1 MKQFNFKQLL
11 PHGIAIAIFL
21 LVTVIF
27 CKPALEKDV
36 VMQQSDVTAVE
47 SMKHQ
52 SDVYREKHGD
62 YPLWVTSMF
71 CGMPAYNIIFN
82 GPTSPFANVNNL
94 FQLWLPKPLNFF
106 FLSCI
111 CFYIFCLCIK
121 VRPYVGIFASLAFA
135 YATYNP
141 ILVVA
146 GHDTKLLA
154 LAYAPALLGSI
165 LLLFDKKYVAGFVLT
180 ALFANL
186 HLMQNHQQISYY
198 LIIIIVVMTIFFLAQ
213 WIKQKELL
221 HGVKAISLALA
232 GAIIAVCIN
241 AIILL
246 PVLDYAKYSKRGG
259 QLVMDNKKENGG
271 TKVEKNKTTGL
282 SRDYAFQWSNDQI
295 ESLTLLFPGIAGY
308 GRQVAERDG
317 EYSIYPELT
326 EKSAVANFLIEK
338 QNFPEEKAAEFAKGM
353 YADIYWGGKPFTT
366 GPAYVGAVICTLFLL
381 GMFFLNSKHKWWILT
396 ASIIGIVMACGK
408 NLPGIN
414 NFLFDYLPIYNKFR
428 TPEMALVIPQLLFP
442 IIAVLT
448 VDLLLDGTNKEL
460 KKQFKFGAIAVGAIF
475 ALATTLYF
483 TLDYTK
489 ANKER
494 TNAINVLFAAPAD
507 STLST
512 KYQAINEKFQPE
524 RDNQFYEK
532 LLQQTNGN
540 TEIAK
545 GLLTALKKD
554 RQSFFGGDI
563 ARALIFALLT
573 LALVGFVVYG
583 KGNKL
588 VLLISLPILVLADL
602 LPIGLHYI
610 NDKNFDTKEKYQANQ
625 FSPSAADTEILKD
638 KDPNYRVFDM
648 SGGDP
653 FQDSKPSYFHKSIG
667 GYHPA
672 KIGIY
677 DDLATY
683 QLSGNLNPSVLNM
696 LNAKYIIQKSQ
707 DGKNTVAIP
716 NSGALGNCWFVKRVK
731 YVDGPVNEMKALDN
745 FNPIDTAVVDNSY
758 KAIIGNFSA
767 ADSAASIKQT
777 AFDNMAITYQSNS
790 SSNNLA
796 VFSEIF
802 YKDWVATID
811 GKEVPIAKA
820 NYVLRALNIPAGKH
834 TIEFKYINKVYN
846 LSYTISLCSM
856 WLLIGLLLWF
866 GYFSF
871 KNANKN

>member
-52 SDVYREKHGD
+52 SDVYKEKTGN
-62 YPLWVTSMF
+62 YPLWITSMF
-71 CGMPAYNIIFN
+71 CGMPAYNIIFE
-82 GPTSPFANVNNL
+82 GPTSPFAYINNA
-94 FQLWLPKPLNFF
+94 FQCWLPKPLNFF
-106 FLSCI
+106 FLCCI

-165 LLLFDKKYVAGFVLT
+165 LLLFDKKYIAGFVLT

-198 LIIIIVVMTIFFLAQ
+198 LIIVIIIMSLFFLYQ
-213 WIKQKELL
+213 WIVQKELA
-221 HGVKAISLALA
+221 HAAKAIGLAI
-232 GAIIAVCIN
+232 GAALIAVCIN

-259 QLVMDNKKENGG
+259 QLVMDDKKIDANNKI
-271 TKVEKNKTTGL
+271 EKNKTTGL
-282 SRDYAFQWSNDQI
+282 SIDYAFQWSNDKV
-295 ESLTLLFPGIAGY
+295 ESLSILFPGIAGY

-317 EYSIYPELT
+317 EYSIFPELT
-326 EKSAVANFLIEK
+326 EKSAVANFLTEK

-366 GPAYVGAVICTLFLL
+366 GPAYIGAVICALFVL
-381 GMFFLNSKHKWWILT
+381 GMFMLDSKHKWWILT
-396 ASIIGIVMACGK
+396 ASTFGILLACGK

-448 VDLLLDGTNKEL
+448 IDKLLDGNTALLKNSFNK
-460 KKQFKFGAIAVGAIF
+460 GAIALAVVF
-475 ALATTLYF
+475 AMALVLYF

-489 ANKER
+489 ENKDR
-494 TNAINVLFAAPAD
+494 TKAINQLFAAPAD
-507 STLST
+507 SSMGA
-512 KYQAINEKFQPE
+512 KYQAINEKYQPE

-532 LLQQTNGN
+532 IFQQSNGN
-540 TEIAK
+540 ADIAK

-554 RQSFFGGDI
+554 RQSFFAADI
-563 ARALIFALLT
+563 TKAFIFTLLT
-573 LALVGFVVYG
+573 LALVGIVVY
-583 KGNKL
+583 KNANTL
-588 VLLISLPILVLADL
+588 FLLIGLPILALADL

-610 NDKNFDTKEKYQANQ
+610 NDKNFDTKEKYQSNQ
-625 FSPSAADTEILKD
+625 FSPSAADVEILKD

-672 KIGIY
+672 KIGIF

-683 QLSGNLNPSVLNM
+683 QLSGSINPGVLNM
-696 LNAKYIIQKSQ
+696 LNAKYIIQKTQ
-707 DGKNTVAIP
+707 DGKSTVAIP
-716 NSGALGNCWFVKRVK
+716 NSGALGNCWFVKNVK
-731 YVDGPVNEMKALDN
+731 YVDGPVNEMKALN
-745 FNPIDTAVVDNSY
+745 NLNTKDTAIIDQSF
-758 KAIIGNFSA
+758 KSTIGNITTP
-767 ADSAASIKQT
+767 DSAATIKQT
-777 AFDNMAITYQSNS
+777 AFDNMTIKYESNS
-790 SSNNLA
+790 TTTSLA

-802 YKDWVATID
+802 YKDWIATID
-811 GKEVPIAKA
+811 GKQVATAKA
-820 NYVLRALNIPAGKH
+820 NYVLRALAIPAGKH
-834 TIEFKYINKVYN
+834 TIEFKYVNKVYDI
-846 LSYTISLCSM
+846 SYTVSLISM
-856 WLLIGLLLWF
+856 WLLMALLIWF
-866 GYFSF
+866 GYYSAKTVT
-871 KNANKN
+871 KN

>member
-1 MKQFNFKQLL
+1 MKQFNFKQLI

-52 SDVYREKHGD
+52 SDVYKEKNGT
-62 YPLWVTSMF
+62 YPLWITSMF
-71 CGMPAYNIIFN
+71 CGMPAYNIIFA
-82 GPTSPFANVNNL
+82 GPTSPFAYINNA
-94 FQLWLPKPLNFF
+94 FQCWLPKPLNFF

-165 LLLFDKKYVAGFVLT
+165 LLLFDKKYMAGFVLT

-198 LIIIIVVMTIFFLAQ
+198 LIIVIVIMSLFFLYQ
-213 WIKQKELL
+213 WIVQKELL
-221 HGVKAISLALA
+221 HGAKAIGLALGAA
-232 GAIIAVCIN
+232 GIAVCIN

-259 QLVMDNKKENGG
+259 QLVMDDKKNDSN

-282 SRDYAFQWSNDQI
+282 SREYAFQWSNDKI
-295 ESLTLLFPGIAGY
+295 ESLSLLFPGIAGY

-317 EYSIYPELT
+317 EYSIFPELT
-326 EKSAVANFLIEK
+326 EKSAVANFLVEK
-338 QNFPEEKAAEFAKGM
+338 QNFPEEKATEFAKGM

-366 GPAYVGAVICTLFLL
+366 GPAYVGAVICALFIL
-381 GMFFLNSKHKWWILT
+381 GMFMLNSKHKWWILT
-396 ASIIGIVMACGK
+396 ASVFGIILACGK

-448 VDLLLDGTNKEL
+448 INHLFDGTTDVLKTSFNK
-460 KKQFKFGAIAVGAIF
+460 GAIAIAILF
-475 ALATTLYF
+475 VLATTLYF

-489 ANKER
+489 ENKDR
-494 TNAINVLFAAPAD
+494 TKAINVLFAAPAD
-507 STLST
+507 SSMGA
-512 KYQAINEKFQPE
+512 KYQAINEKYQPE

-532 LLQQTNGN
+532 IFQQSNGN
-540 TEIAK
+540 NEIAK

-554 RQSFFGGDI
+554 RQSFFASDI
-563 ARALIFALLT
+563 AKAFIFSLLT
-573 LALVGFVVYG
+573 LALVGIVVY
-583 KGNKL
+583 KKANTL
-588 VLLISLPILVLADL
+588 FLLIGFPVLVLADL

-625 FSPSAADTEILKD
+625 FSPSAADIEILKD

-672 KIGIY
+672 KIGIF

-696 LNAKYIIQKSQ
+696 LNAKYIIQKTQ
-707 DGKNTVAIP
+707 DGKNSVAIP
-716 NSGALGNCWFVKRVK
+716 NNGALGNCWFVQGVK
-731 YVDGPVNEMKALDN
+731 YVDGPANEMKALSN
-745 FNPIDTAVVDNSY
+745 FNAKDTAIIDNSF
-758 KAIIGNFSA
+758 KSTIGNFSTP
-767 ADSAASIKQT
+767 DSTTTIKQT
-777 AFDNMAITYQSNS
+777 AFDNMAIKYESNS
-790 SSNNLA
+790 STANLA

-811 GKEVPIAKA
+811 GKEVPTAKA
-820 NYVLRALNIPAGKH
+820 NYVLRALTIPTGKH
-834 TIEFKYINKVYN
+834 SIEFKYVNKVYDI
-846 LSYTISLCSM
+846 SYIISLISM
-856 WLLIGLLLWF
+856 WLLMALLVWF
-866 GYFSF
+866 GYYSVKTAT
-871 KNANKN
+871 KN